1 MDAKQ
6 SQLMNVSILFQLI
19 LIICFVNSGID
30 RASRRAH
37 HVMSVPYESR
47 APRAPPMLFY
57 LRKKSSRL
65 ATIFSSIS
73 SGSLLAGPRGRRV
86 IAPASDC
93 TAKFYRRW
101 TGWHLVSFPQT
112 CRQCLPKSN
121 FKTSKYKRKRSR
133 A

>member
-19 LIICFVNSGID
+19 LIICFVHSGID

-37 HVMSVPYESR
+37 HVMSVPYEYR

-65 ATIFSSIS
+65 ATICLYHTKKIA
-73 SGSLLAGPRGRRV
+73 SLVSRSKTLE
-86 IAPASDC
+86 
-93 TAKFYRRW
+93 F
-101 TGWHLVSFPQT
+101 HLV
-112 CRQCLPKSN
+112 
-121 FKTSKYKRKRSR
+121 
-133 A
+133 